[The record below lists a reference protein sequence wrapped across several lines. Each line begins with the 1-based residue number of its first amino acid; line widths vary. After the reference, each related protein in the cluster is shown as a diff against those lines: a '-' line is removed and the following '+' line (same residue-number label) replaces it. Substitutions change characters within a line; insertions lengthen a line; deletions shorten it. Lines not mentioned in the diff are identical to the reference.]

1 MTAYELKQINV
12 KSLFRIVPVVF
23 AILGTVIGVFTFFL
37 FPTDVA
43 RDLSVGAR
51 LLSWLI
57 FVVLYT
63 IIMVVGIVIISW
75 LYNLVANKMGGGI
88 TLNLQ
93 SKEEI

>member
-1 MTAYELKQINV
+1 MTVYELKQINV
-12 KSLFRIVPVVF
+12 KSLFKIVPVVF
-23 AILGTVIGVFTFFL
+23 AILGVVIGLFTFFL

-43 RDLSVGAR
+43 RDLTAGAR

-63 IIMVVGIVIISW
+63 IIMLVGIVIISW
-75 LYNLVANKMGGGI
+75 LYNLVANKMGGI
-88 TLNLQ
+88 SVNLQ